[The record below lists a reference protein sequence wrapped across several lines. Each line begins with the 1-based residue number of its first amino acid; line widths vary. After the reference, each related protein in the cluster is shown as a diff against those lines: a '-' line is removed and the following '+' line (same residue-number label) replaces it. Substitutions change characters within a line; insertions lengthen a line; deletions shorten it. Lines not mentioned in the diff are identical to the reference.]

1 MTELMRNAR
10 LGWESYTENGKLAAL
25 FLAALLFLWLRR
37 SKTGHKSL
45 LLYAAAAAA
54 CCMIPLTAAV
64 LMLYQTKFYD
74 YEWVWSMVPLT
85 AVTAW
90 GAAEFLGDYWTGF
103 QGKLWKRGVP
113 VTLLLLAAV
122 LFCSGLGGQVWNRE
136 QEMKEREEAGLV
148 LEELRELAAGRE
160 ICLWAP
166 QTIMEYARELDGSI
180 RLIYGRN
187 MWDISLNGYAYDVYE
202 EPVQEL
208 YRFMEQNAG
217 EVQTEDGE
225 EKLITVRQCADIIMD
240 RGVNCIL
247 LPQTADAGMVEQLED
262 ALGLAAGQLGE
273 YYLFIL

>member
-10 LGWESYTENGKLAAL
+10 LGWESYTENGKLTAL

-37 SKTGHKSL
+37 KETGHKSL

-64 LMLYQTKFYD
+64 LMLYQTRFYD

-90 GAAEFLGDYWTGF
+90 GAVEFLGDCWAGF
-103 QGKLWKRGVP
+103 QGKHWKKGVS

-136 QEMKEREEAGLV
+136 QEMKEREEARLV
-148 LEELRELAAGRE
+148 LEELQKLAAGRE

-166 QTIMEYARELDGSI
+166 QSVMEYARELDGGI

-217 EVQTEDGE
+217 AVQADDE
-225 EKLITVRQCADIIMD
+225 EKLITVRQCADIILD

-247 LPQTADAGMVEQLED
+247 LPQTMDAAAVEQLEE
-262 ALGLAAGQLGE
+262 ALGLTAGQLGK
-273 YYLFIL
+273 YYVFIL